1 MLLTRARDRLI
12 LVGTLKNR
20 PLIPWRWKG
29 NNVLHPKNALDI
41 VTSGIYELGGE
52 PQWHE
57 PGAVPPESRASET
70 LAPRQLREALLQ
82 AREAP
87 ADEKLAAALA
97 WRYPYAEA
105 AEAPIKLTITGL
117 VREIEGP
124 AVRQEL
130 VERPAFLSE
139 GQPSAAQR
147 GTDVH
152 RLLARADLSAIR
164 AGQWPEENRVRRFF
178 ASPLGQRLLQ
188 SPRVEREWAF
198 DLRLQPADARRLAGL
213 ETAEPVM
220 VQGVIDA
227 CFLEDGAWVI
237 VDYKSGRDDEAYHRQ
252 IRLYAHALA
261 AITQKPV
268 KEAAVFL
275 LQSGAAIPVPLA

>member
-1 MLLTRARDRLI
+1 M
-12 LVGTLKNR
+12 
-20 PLIPWRWKG
+20 
-29 NNVLHPKNALDI
+29 
-41 VTSGIYELGGE
+41 
-52 PQWHE
+52 
-57 PGAVPPESRASET
+57 
-70 LAPRQLREALLQ
+70 
-82 AREAP
+82 
-87 ADEKLAAALA
+87 
-97 WRYPYAEA
+97 
-105 AEAPIKLTITGL
+105 
-117 VREIEGP
+117 
-124 AVRQEL
+124 
-130 VERPAFLSE
+130 
-139 GQPSAAQR
+139 
-147 GTDVH
+147 
-152 RLLARADLSAIR
+152 
-164 AGQWPEENRVRRFF
+164 RRFF

-188 SPRVEREWAF
+188 SSRVEREWAF

-275 LQSGAAIPVPLA
+275 LQSGAAIPVPLV